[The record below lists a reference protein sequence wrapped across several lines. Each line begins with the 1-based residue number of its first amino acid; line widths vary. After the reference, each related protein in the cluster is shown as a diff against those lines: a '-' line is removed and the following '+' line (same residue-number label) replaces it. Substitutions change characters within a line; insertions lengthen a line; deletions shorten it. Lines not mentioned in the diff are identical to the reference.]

1 MTTVECFQESE
12 NREGNGAEDKG
23 KNSLSR
29 ALQKRKQRPLAPK
42 AVFVFGVFFFEK
54 EVHVL
59 RFVGLFIT
67 RVTTNERL
75 AKVGKEIP
83 T

>member
-1 MTTVECFQESE
+1 MI
-12 NREGNGAEDKG
+12 
-23 KNSLSR
+23 SR
-29 ALQKRKQRPLAPK
+29 KRKSRGEWGGGHGQELFITRASKEKKKRPLAPK
-42 AVFVFGVFFFEK
+42 AVFVFGVFFFEA
-54 EVHVL
+54 HVL

>member
-1 MTTVECFQESE
+1 MLPRKRTNARGMGRRTLGRTLYHARF
-12 NREGNGAEDKG
+12 
-23 KNSLSR
+23 
-29 ALQKRKQRPLAPK
+29 KRKKRPLAPK
-42 AVFVFGVFFFEK
+42 AVFVLVVFFFEK
-54 EVHVL
+54 EVHIL